1 MINLDLHSFGFNRE
15 TEQIVFHSLSKQIFR
30 GFLINDMSQID
41 MTVLSLAEVRKRRKN
56 RGERGG
62 RQVVCIVCGIV
73 LFNQLNDHLCCYM
86 FARVD
91 KLEEPLTKTPQKRL
105 SRLVHELETSTKSSW
120 YHHTEYSVNSF
131 SSSHLCQL
139 SSLSTVSWFK
149 GLCKGSFQM

>member
-1 MINLDLHSFGFNRE
+1 MIHPPNKVGSGRTIQKNQLRRMINLDLHSFGFNRK

-91 KLEEPLTKTPQKRL
+91 KLEEPSTKTPQKKF
-105 SRLVHELETSTKSSW
+105 VQT
-120 YHHTEYSVNSF
+120 
-131 SSSHLCQL
+131 CA
-139 SSLSTVSWFK
+139 
-149 GLCKGSFQM
+149 